1 MKNHGFDKG
10 DFGVDG
16 FSIKAEDVTRP
27 KVTITTPAAGGG
39 DVGTL
44 VPVDTVAVPA
54 PILENSATAI
64 APVTAGTP
72 VTAPV
77 SSESNVSTPAAMVAS
92 VAPATPAALTS
103 VPPVTAP
110 ITLDANVS
118 TPVALAATATTAT
131 PAAIP
136 VAAAAAPAAPVS
148 VTQSLQSSMASAG
161 LRGTENFD
169 LSVQTTIDA
178 CGCASES
185 KCVNSIC
192 YCNVGYTGLTCSQK
206 IPVDDASTRLSAATD
221 STLVRGHQQYRWV
234 MMVFMASF
242 GLMWF
247 SPAIVKR
254 CNRKKDKYSMW
265 HR

>member
-1 MKNHGFDKG
+1 MISVFRYCL
-10 DFGVDG
+10 F
-16 FSIKAEDVTRP
+16 
-27 KVTITTPAAGGG
+27 
-39 DVGTL
+39 
-44 VPVDTVAVPA
+44 
-54 PILENSATAI
+54 ILLFQI
-64 APVTAGTP
+64 CFYGLC
-72 VTAPV
+72 
-77 SSESNVSTPAAMVAS
+77 
-92 VAPATPAALTS
+92 LT
-103 VPPVTAP
+103 
-110 ITLDANVS
+110 
-118 TPVALAATATTAT
+118 
-131 PAAIP
+131 
-136 VAAAAAPAAPVS
+136 
-148 VTQSLQSSMASAG
+148 
-161 LRGTENFD
+161 NFIFYT
-169 LSVQTTIDA
+169 SKQTQTTIDA

-254 CNRKKDKYSMW
+254 CNRKKDKHSMW